1 MLRALVT
8 VALAAVLAGACMA
21 QDSSPSPAASPQA
34 GPASPA
40 ASASPAA
47 GGAEVAV
54 DPKSISSQEQLGP
67 PNPKL
72 VDQKTKASY
81 ALGFKFGS
89 DLVNALKRMDIS
101 MDTPTMLDG
110 VHDAVTTS
118 RPAVSVKELEKAIE
132 GYITEQRKLLAD
144 KNKKDGEGYLAE
156 NKKKAGVKVTA
167 SGLQYEVVKEGTG
180 PKPTDKDTVSVNYK
194 GTLVNGTEF
203 DSSYKRG
210 EPATFPVQGVIPGW
224 SEALKL
230 MPVGSR
236 WKLAIPSDLAYGAQG
251 MPPRITPN
259 QVLLFEVELLEIKGA
274 PGAGA
279 SPAASPEASPEPSP
293 SSK

>member
-8 VALAAVLAGACMA
+8 VALPAMLAGACMA
-21 QDSSPSPAASPQA
+21 QDSSPSPAASP
-34 GPASPA
+34 ASPA

-47 GGAEVAV
+47 GTEVAV
-54 DPKSISSQEQLGP
+54 DPKSVNLTPPPEELGP

-89 DLVNALKRMDIS
+89 DLSNALKRMDIT
-101 MDTPTMLDG
+101 MDTATMLDG
-110 VHDAVTTS
+110 VHDAVANGK
-118 RPAVSVKELEKAIE
+118 PAAPVKELEKAIE
-132 GYITEQRKLLAD
+132 GYISEQKKAIAD
-144 KNKKDGEGYLAE
+144 RNKKEGEDHLAA
-156 NKKKAGVKVTA
+156 NKKKEGVKVTP

-180 PKPTDKDTVSVNYK
+180 PKPTDKDTVSVHYK

-210 EPATFPVQGVIPGW
+210 EPATFPVSGVIPGW

-230 MPVGSR
+230 MPVGSK
-236 WKLAIPSDLAYGAQG
+236 WKLAIPSDLAYGPQG
-251 MPPRITPN
+251 AAPRIGPH
-259 QVLLFEVELLEIKGA
+259 QVLLFDVELLEIKGA
-274 PGAGA
+274 PGTGA
-279 SPAASPEASPEPSP
+279 SPAASPEASPSP
-293 SSK
+293 GN